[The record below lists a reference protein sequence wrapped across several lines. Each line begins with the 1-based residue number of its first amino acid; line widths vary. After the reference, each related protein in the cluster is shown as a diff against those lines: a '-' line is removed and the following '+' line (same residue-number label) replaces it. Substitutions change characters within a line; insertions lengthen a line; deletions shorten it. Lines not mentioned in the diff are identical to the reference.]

1 MIRSRR
7 GSERRDRMDRPRDS
21 RPDTRA
27 IAEARD
33 PAALQAAMAAITG
46 GDLEKLTAND
56 YSLLSKALQATPAQ
70 PDLKIAI
77 LGNFT
82 LDLLP
87 RYVDVHCARE
97 GLRSAFYVGKFGQ
110 YVQEVLDEG
119 SELARFQPDVVLL
132 ALSLRLLQPDRMAAF
147 SSMPAEERRNFCE

>member
-1 MIRSRR
+1 MILSRR

-27 IAEARD
+27 IAEAKD
-33 PAALQAAMAAITG
+33 PAALRTAMASFE
-46 GDLEKLTAND
+46 LEKLTAND
-56 YSLLSKALQATPAQ
+56 YSVLSKVLQSRSAQ
-70 PDLKIAI
+70 PDVKLAI

-97 GLRSAFYVGKFGQ
+97 GLRSAFYVGRFGQ
-110 YVQEVLDEG
+110 YVQEVLDDG
-119 SELARFQPDVVLL
+119 SELARFQ
-132 ALSLRLLQPDRMAAF
+132 
-147 SSMPAEERRNFCE
+147 